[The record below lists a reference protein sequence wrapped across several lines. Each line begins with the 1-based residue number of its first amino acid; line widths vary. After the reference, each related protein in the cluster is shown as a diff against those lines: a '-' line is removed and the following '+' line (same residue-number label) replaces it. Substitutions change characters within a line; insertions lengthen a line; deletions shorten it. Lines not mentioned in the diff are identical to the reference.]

1 MAYHRTRRLQ
11 SAGGAEAQSLFDL
24 PASEEG
30 IPAATDDVQAG

>member
-24 PASEEG
+24 PPTDEATSV
-30 IPAATDDVQAG
+30 AAEDGQAG